1 MNLYR
6 NLLRFNDLWG
16 RHGVWC
22 RRSDEKKQIKRE
34 GGAHSTV
41 TPRAKV
47 ILYRCPM
54 IYGDGMVCGDG
65 AAMLRAQNA
74 GEHGWAARRKSRPG
88 EAGRTQHRD
97 TTCKSDSIQM
107 PNDLWGWHGMWYR
120 APSRQREN
128 LEIRHIP
135 LSQRHKRYSRN
146 SNPTLMPRRYKW
158 TGIPSCHGTGTA
170 RR

>member
-88 EAGRTQHRD
+88 GKRGAHSTVTPRAKVILYRCPMIYGD
-97 TTCKSDSIQM
+97 
-107 PNDLWGWHGMWYR
+107 GMV
-120 APSRQREN
+120 
-128 LEIRHIP
+128 
-135 LSQRHKRYSRN
+135 
-146 SNPTLMPRRYKW
+146 
-158 TGIPSCHGTGTA
+158 CGTA
-170 RR
+170 HLRDSGKIWKLDIYLSRRGTSGIRGTQIQL